1 MKRQISKRRQGTPA
15 ISKTNDNGSGCSADG
30 NLVVQESIYDR
41 FLEQL
46 QKEGGYLCSDAEK
59 KLVQESVV
67 G

>member
-1 MKRQISKRRQGTPA
+1 MRRRISKRRPGTPA

-30 NLVVQESIYDR
+30 NLVVHESIYDK

-46 QKEGGYLCSDAEK
+46 QKEGGYLCSDAGEGTGP
-59 KLVQESVV
+59 ESVV